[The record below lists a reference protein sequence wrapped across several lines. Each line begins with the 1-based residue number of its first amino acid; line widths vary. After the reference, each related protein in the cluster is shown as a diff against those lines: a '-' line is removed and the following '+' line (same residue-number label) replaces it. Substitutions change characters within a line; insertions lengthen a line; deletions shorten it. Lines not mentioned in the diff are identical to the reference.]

1 LVAPAFQG
9 LAQNLFRLTMRIDIG
24 RVEKVDAA
32 VDGNV
37 HQTLCHRL
45 IEAADNFPVT
55 LAPNGM
61 VPKHNSDT
69 SNPDLPN

>member
-55 LAPNGM
+55 LGAKWHGA
-61 VPKHNSDT
+61 KAQ
-69 SNPDLPN
+69 LRYQ